1 MWRGSLGWLLDVLI
15 VDCYLK
21 IWNNEQNH
29 KSVHVFLVLGCAN
42 HKNRRCV
49 HYTYNLLSFS
59 LYNSYFQYSYR
70 FYKEKTGEPLGS
82 PLTVAL
88 AEILVTETEQLAVN
102 TSSKFP
108 KHYWHFVD
116 DGFGHFTDK
125 QHATDFLKHTNGLTN
140 DVQIHD
146 FDNCLVK
153 KGFWIW
159 NAKFFIVKI

>member
-1 MWRGSLGWLLDVLI
+1 MFSRSLVVLI
-15 VDCYLK
+15 TKTD
-21 IWNNEQNH
+21 
-29 KSVHVFLVLGCAN
+29 S
-42 HKNRRCV
+42 V
-49 HYTYNLLSFS
+49 HYTYTLLTFS

-70 FYKEKTGEPLGS
+70 FYKEKTGGPLGS

-88 AEILVTETEQLAVN
+88 ADILVTKTEQLAVN

-140 DVQIHD
+140 DVQSLK
-146 FDNCLVK
+146 N
-153 KGFWIW
+153 
-159 NAKFFIVKI
+159 

>member
-1 MWRGSLGWLLDVLI
+1 M
-15 VDCYLK
+15 DCHLK

-49 HYTYNLLSFS
+49 HYTYTLLSFS
-59 LYNSYFQYSYR
+59 LYNSYFQYSFR
-70 FYKEKTGEPLGS
+70 FYKYKEKTGGPLGS

-88 AEILVTETEQLAVN
+88 AEILVTETEHLAVN

-116 DGFGHFTDK
+116 DRFGHFTDK
-125 QHATDFLKHTNGLTN
+125 KHATDFLKHTNGLTK
-140 DVQIHD
+140 DVQSHKNEKHVQIQD

-153 KGFWIW
+153 NGF
-159 NAKFFIVKI
+159 

>member
-1 MWRGSLGWLLDVLI
+1 MFSWSLVVLI
-15 VDCYLK
+15 TKTDTV
-21 IWNNEQNH
+21 
-29 KSVHVFLVLGCAN
+29 
-42 HKNRRCV
+42 
-49 HYTYNLLSFS
+49 YTIHTPDALLSFS

-70 FYKEKTGEPLGS
+70 FYKEKTGGLLGS

-88 AEILVTETEQLAVN
+88 AAILVTETEQLAVN

-108 KHYWHFVD
+108 KHYWHFVDDGFGHFYWHFVD

-140 DVQIHD
+140 DVQSLKNEKHVQIHD

-153 KGFWIW
+153 KGF
-159 NAKFFIVKI
+159 

>member
-1 MWRGSLGWLLDVLI
+1 MARVLR
-15 VDCYLK
+15 VTTGHLE

-29 KSVHVFLVLGCAN
+29 KSVHVFSVLGCAN
-42 HKNRRCV
+42 HKNIRCV
-49 HYTYNLLSFS
+49 HYTYTLLSFS

-70 FYKEKTGEPLGS
+70 FYKEKTGRPLGS

-116 DGFGHFTDK
+116 DGLGHFTNK
-125 QHATDFLKHTNGLTN
+125 QHATDFLKHKNGLTN
-140 DVQIHD
+140 DVQSLKNEKHVQIHD
-146 FDNCLVK
+146 SDNCLVK
-153 KGFWIW
+153 KGF
-159 NAKFFIVKI
+159 